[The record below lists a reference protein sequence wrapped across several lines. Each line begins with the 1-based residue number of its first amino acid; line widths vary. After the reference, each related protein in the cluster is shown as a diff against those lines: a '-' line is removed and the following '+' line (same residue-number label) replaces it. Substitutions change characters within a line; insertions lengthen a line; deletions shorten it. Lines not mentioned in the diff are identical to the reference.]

1 MSRIAALAALL
12 LAQAL
17 AKRAVVF
24 GGTGR
29 VGASTA
35 AHLKRL
41 VPDLD
46 VVVSARSDRGLRR
59 ASRRWP
65 EVAAMDFV
73 ASDLGDGA
81 SLRAALRG
89 CDLAVHCAGPFQGKV
104 MPEVLDAALAEGVA
118 YVDVCDETE
127 LCKLAKTEAWAS
139 RATEVP
145 CVVSA
150 GIWPGVSALMAKRGV
165 ARAADAGAAPRAVEY
180 AFYTAGTG
188 NAGPTIVSATFL
200 LLVTPALC
208 YEGGA
213 LVERDAW
220 SDARDVPFRSLGGA
234 TRRCRLLDCPDAYT
248 LGASVLGDFPDAPL
262 SVSSRFSTEPE
273 LWNGLFG
280 LSKRLV
286 PDALLADRDAMQA
299 LALFSEPVVR
309 AVDALVGSTN
319 VMKVDVTDDR
329 GVVRTLEHGHDDL
342 ETAVGLATAA
352 FGKELLDGAVAPGIY
367 WPSDLPPDV
376 SDRICDVVREDAG
389 TFLWEE

>member
-1 MSRIAALAALL
+1 ML

-41 VPDLD
+41 VPELD
-46 VVVSARSDRGLRR
+46 VAG
-59 ASRRWP
+59 
-65 EVAAMDFV
+65 MDFV

-165 ARAADAGAAPRAVEY
+165 AGAADAGAAPRAVAY
-180 AFYTAGTG
+180 SFYTAGTG

-213 LVERDAW
+213 LVERDA
-220 SDARDVPFRSLGGA
+220 
-234 TRRCRLLDCPDAYT
+234 
-248 LGASVLGDFPDAPL
+248 
-262 SVSSRFSTEPE
+262 
-273 LWNGLFG
+273 
-280 LSKRLV
+280 
-286 PDALLADRDAMQA
+286 
-299 LALFSEPVVR
+299 
-309 AVDALVGSTN
+309 
-319 VMKVDVTDDR
+319 
-329 GVVRTLEHGHDDL
+329 
-342 ETAVGLATAA
+342 
-352 FGKELLDGAVAPGIY
+352 
-367 WPSDLPPDV
+367 
-376 SDRICDVVREDAG
+376 
-389 TFLWEE
+389 

>member
-1 MSRIAALAALL
+1 M
-12 LAQAL
+12 
-17 AKRAVVF
+17 
-24 GGTGR
+24 
-29 VGASTA
+29 
-35 AHLKRL
+35 
-41 VPDLD
+41 
-46 VVVSARSDRGLRR
+46 
-59 ASRRWP
+59 
-65 EVAAMDFV
+65 
-73 ASDLGDGA
+73 
-81 SLRAALRG
+81 
-89 CDLAVHCAGPFQGKV
+89 
-104 MPEVLDAALAEGVA
+104 
-118 YVDVCDETE
+118 
-127 LCKLAKTEAWAS
+127 
-139 RATEVP
+139 
-145 CVVSA
+145 
-150 GIWPGVSALMAKRGV
+150 
-165 ARAADAGAAPRAVEY
+165 
-180 AFYTAGTG
+180 
-188 NAGPTIVSATFL
+188 
-200 LLVTPALC
+200 TPALC

-280 LSKRLV
+280 LSKRVV

-352 FGKELLDGAVAPGIY
+352 FGKELLEGAVAPGIY